1 MRPVLEE
8 HPILQKI
15 ELIETLGED
24 ELFANLRPIWD
35 EIILALF
42 KIAMVNYPTYGPWL
56 PHLCEPKGIGEP
68 LKVRI
73 ITKSTWVNQLLK
85 PIQQAWHSTLKQD
98 PTFELIGGTP
108 VYLAVSDLSL
118 DPRQRFVSGD
128 YESATDR
135 IHLHYTLF
143 TASEMIDHTDFT
155 FPKVLEELLVVS

>member
-1 MRPVLEE
+1 
-8 HPILQKI
+8 
-15 ELIETLGED
+15 
-24 ELFANLRPIWD
+24 
-35 EIILALF
+35 
-42 KIAMVNYPTYGPWL
+42 MVNYPIYGPWL

-85 PIQQAWHSTLKQD
+85 PVQQAWHSTLKRD
-98 PTFELIGGTP
+98 PTFELIGGAP

-118 DPRQRFVSGD
+118 NPGQRFVSGD

-143 TASEMIDHTDFT
+143 TAAEMIDHTDFT
-155 FPKVLEELLVVS
+155 FPKVLEELWSTSELVQWMKRYILSSFGDIYIAQGYGGYRD